1 MNVKSKNTVSR
12 NMKPGEYISRT
23 SKPISKVA
31 TAALKVRSKG
41 ISAVRA
47 ELALIS
53 ASYANCV
60 GESFDA
66 LRAQASE
73 LIASINF
80 SCRDAEKELQRR
92 K

>member
-1 MNVKSKNTVSR
+1 
-12 NMKPGEYISRT
+12 MKKELKAKQLRDGEYISRT
-23 SKPISKVA
+23 QKPISKVA

-41 ISAVRA
+41 ISAVRG
-47 ELALIS
+47 ELSLVS
-53 ASYANCV
+53 ASYASCV
-60 GESFDA
+60 GESFEA

-73 LIASINF
+73 LIASLNF

>member
-1 MNVKSKNTVSR
+1 MKKEFKVKQLTE
-12 NMKPGEYISRT
+12 GEFISRT
-23 SKPISKVA
+23 QKPISKVA

-41 ISAVRA
+41 ISAVRG
-47 ELALIS
+47 ELALVS

-60 GESFDA
+60 GESFEY
-66 LRAQASE
+66 LRAQAVE
-73 LIASINF
+73 LIASLNF

>member
-1 MNVKSKNTVSR
+1 MTYKKEFKTKQLR
-12 NMKPGEYISRT
+12 DGEYISRT
-23 SKPISKVA
+23 QKPISKVA

-41 ISAVRA
+41 ISAVRG

-60 GESFDA
+60 GESFEY
-66 LRAQASE
+66 LRAQAGE
-73 LIASINF
+73 LIASLNF